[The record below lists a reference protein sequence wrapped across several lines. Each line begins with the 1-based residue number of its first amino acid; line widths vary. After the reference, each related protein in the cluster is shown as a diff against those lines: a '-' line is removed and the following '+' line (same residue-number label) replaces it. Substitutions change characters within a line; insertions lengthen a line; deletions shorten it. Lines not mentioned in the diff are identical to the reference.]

1 MFLADH
7 FFLEFHPLRQLFFIS
22 SNDDHEGYRYTALEA
37 CCAGQ
42 CAAVATGWAVF
53 DRTMG
58 FLTGG
63 PRLQFA
69 RHAVSTWPGPWDP
82 GTRMEREAQ

>member
-1 MFLADH
+1 MLG
-7 FFLEFHPLRQLFFIS
+7 RS
-22 SNDDHEGYRYTALEA
+22 
-37 CCAGQ
+37 GQ

-69 RHAVSTWPGPWDP
+69 GHAVSTWPGPWDP

>member
-1 MFLADH
+1 MMTMKATDT
-7 FFLEFHPLRQLFFIS
+7 QLWRPAVLGRS
-22 SNDDHEGYRYTALEA
+22 
-37 CCAGQ
+37 GQ
-42 CAAVATGWAVF
+42 CAAVATGWAGF

-69 RHAVSTWPGPWDP
+69 GHAVSTWPGPWDP